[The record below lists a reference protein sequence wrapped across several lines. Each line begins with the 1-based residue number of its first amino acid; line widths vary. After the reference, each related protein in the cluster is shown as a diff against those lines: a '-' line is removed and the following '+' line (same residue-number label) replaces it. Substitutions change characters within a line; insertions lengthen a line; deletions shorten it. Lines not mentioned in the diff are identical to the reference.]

1 MIVWVFCFQPYAE
14 LRAWIMN
21 CMTKT
26 HARKSCKQTIRGVAA
41 QVNIRLR
48 SINDQMLHRLLRN
61 MQRLPHSH
69 AEAKLECLP
78 TPCPFL
84 HSISRHL
91 TRISED
97 KQRRNARTR
106 QRRAER
112 MTVAAK
118 DRAGQGRARQGNTA
132 PKQGQTT
139 GGTVTAQLQYKP
151 KPQVGNPQIDKS
163 TSNANLSLR
172 PSVPPCPSPFDA
184 RVPFHP

>member
-118 DRAGQGRARQGNTA
+118 DRAGQGKAGKHGTEARTDNRGY
-132 PKQGQTT
+132 GYS
-139 GGTVTAQLQYKP
+139 TVTVQAQASSRKP
-151 KPQVGNPQIDKS
+151 ANRQKHQQCKPVPP
-163 TSNANLSLR
+163 SLR
-172 PSVPPCPSPFDA
+172 PSVPFPF
-184 RVPFHP
+184 